1 MKVNMTYWKNT
12 SQAIDCGLEGVCPFG
27 DVSLSI
33 MNM

>member
-1 MKVNMTYWKNT
+1 MNTNMTYWKL

-27 DVSLSI
+27 VVGLR